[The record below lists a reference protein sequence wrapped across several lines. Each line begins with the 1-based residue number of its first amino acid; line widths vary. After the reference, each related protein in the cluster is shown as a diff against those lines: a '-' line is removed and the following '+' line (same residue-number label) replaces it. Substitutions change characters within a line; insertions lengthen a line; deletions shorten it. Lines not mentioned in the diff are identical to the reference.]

1 MLILPAVL
9 VLGLGL
15 AACGGGKSGGSSTP
29 SATPAGG
36 AASSTAVPTTRTAE
50 PTAAPATPPSDVIT
64 PDASAIDPKAAEN
77 GDLSKDEYPEA
88 PLDKSVRIDGGIVI
102 SVGQPQAQDFAS
114 APGEVGGAGI
124 LVPVTVMN
132 SSDQDIPLA
141 SVLTTTVSYGDGI
154 GTPASEVISSSDA
167 VPATL
172 AVGQQ
177 VTVNRA
183 FVIPVEVRGNIKV
196 SVDLG
201 ADHSAATFR
210 GAAS

>member
-1 MLILPAVL
+1 
-9 VLGLGL
+9 
-15 AACGGGKSGGSSTP
+15 
-29 SATPAGG
+29 
-36 AASSTAVPTTRTAE
+36 
-50 PTAAPATPPSDVIT
+50 
-64 PDASAIDPKAAEN
+64 
-77 GDLSKDEYPEA
+77 
-88 PLDKSVRIDGGIVI
+88 
-102 SVGQPQAQDFAS
+102 
-114 APGEVGGAGI
+114 
-124 LVPVTVMN
+124 MN

-210 GAAS
+210 GAAG